1 MSGTNGSSAAA
12 NHAAGH
18 SAAAGS
24 ILIVDDEPVITQS
37 LSHWLAEDGY
47 EVGTAS
53 SAAEALRRFQ
63 ERRWDLAFLDIMM
76 PGMDGLEL
84 QHRLHEI
91 DPHLQIVIMTG
102 YSSVDS
108 AVRAMKQGAFDYLPK
123 PFDPDNVSRLV
134 QHAMER
140 RQLQRDNAGLRE
152 ELQAVRPVADMIGES
167 AAMNRLR
174 EQILTV
180 GPTDTTVMVRGESG
194 TGKEL
199 VARAIHAASPR
210 RFSPLVPVHCG
221 ALTET
226 LLESELFGHE
236 RGAFTGAQYRK
247 KGKFESAD
255 GGTVFLDEI
264 GDISLK
270 TQTDLLRVLQE
281 KEIVRVGGT
290 QIVPVDFRAVAAT
303 HRNLEDMINDG
314 RFRADLFFR
323 LNVFPII
330 VPPLRDRR
338 EDIPL
343 LAAFFRDKYA
353 EQTHKRIE
361 TISPQAMDLL
371 LSYAWPGNVR
381 ELENAMERAVVIS
394 RGEELKASDF
404 PFQTAPSG
412 PWSPMSLE
420 IMEKDHIRRVL
431 ADCAWNMSRAA
442 RILDIDRATLYNK
455 VKRYG
460 FQRPGGS
467 LVSDAAS
474 DLETETGAAAQN

>member
-1 MSGTNGSSAAA
+1 MPGANGTTNGGNGAA
-12 NHAAGH
+12 
-18 SAAAGS
+18 SGS

-37 LSHWLAEDGY
+37 LSRWLAEDGY
-47 EVGTAS
+47 AVGTAS

-63 ERRWDLAFLDIMM
+63 EKRWDLAFLDIMM

-91 DPHLQIVIMTG
+91 DPHLQVVVMTG

-134 QHAMER
+134 HHAMER

-152 ELQAVRPVADMIGES
+152 QLEAVRPIADMIGES

-270 TQTDLLRVLQE
+270 TQTDMLRVLQE
-281 KEIVRVGGT
+281 KEVVRVGGS
-290 QIVPVDFRAVAAT
+290 QVVPVDFRAVAAT
-303 HRNLEDMINDG
+303 HRNLEEMVNDG

-323 LNVFPII
+323 LNVFPIV
-330 VPPLRDRR
+330 VPALRDRR

-353 EQTHKRIE
+353 EQTHKHVE
-361 TISPQAMDLL
+361 SISPQAMDLL
-371 LSYAWPGNVR
+371 VSYAWPGNVR
-381 ELENAMERAVVIS
+381 ELENAMERAVVIA
-394 RGEELKASDF
+394 RGPELRADDF
-404 PFQTAPSG
+404 PFQTAPTG
-412 PWSPMSLE
+412 RWSPMSLDL
-420 IMEKDHIRRVL
+420 MEKDHIRRVL
-431 ADCAWNMSRAA
+431 ADCGWNMSRAA

-460 FQRPGGS
+460 FQRPGGA
-467 LVSDAAS
+467 LVSDSSSEAGSEA
-474 DLETETGAAAQN
+474 ETHQAPAEH